1 MSLRPALLILLAMS
15 AAAQESRS
23 FQLSPGTPAT
33 QAAAGSQ
40 NAPRVLTLD
49 DALRLAEE
57 HNPMLHRAAAQ
68 REGATAA
75 INTAKAYPN
84 PHFNTLIGHQYGRP
98 DIATPGVPGLLQH
111 YSFSQPL
118 ETPAVRRTRI
128 QAANLNRD
136 SSQFGLAAVHLSIR
150 AAVKRAFYDVLRR
163 KEEIQHAEENLKLV
177 EDLERRTEVQVN
189 VGEAAKLELTRAQAE
204 RATARNLVKSAS
216 ILYIGALSG
225 LRAVIGAPLDENVV
239 IQGSLDPPIALP
251 PIATLHHDVL
261 AHHPAMAQARA
272 DVERAQAVLQN
283 ERALRQPQ
291 PSLSAEYE
299 KQPDLG
305 FYRIGLSIPI
315 PVWDRRKG
323 PIAEAVAA
331 VNQAT
336 AAAKERELEITAALE
351 RAYGQ
356 YEVANQQVASF
367 QAGALRQA
375 NAAVEA
381 AQAAYKFGERGIIE
395 VLDAQRVLQRV
406 RGDFLDAR
414 IERESALIDLE
425 ELGAVKTGGNK
436 Q

>member
-1 MSLRPALLILLAMS
+1 MLLTVLAS
-15 AAAQESRS
+15 AQDSTNL
-23 FQLSPGTPAT
+23 QLAPGTPAAPSST
-33 QAAAGSQ
+33 AS
-40 NAPRVLTLD
+40 NNTPRVLTLD
-49 DALRLAEE
+49 EALRLAEE

-68 REGATAA
+68 QEGATAA
-75 INTAKAYPN
+75 IDTAKAYPN
-84 PHFNTLIGHQYGRP
+84 PQFNTLMGHQWGRR
-98 DIATPGVPGLLQH
+98 DIATPGVPGFLQH

-118 ETPAVRRTRI
+118 ETPSVRRTRI
-128 QAANLNRD
+128 EAANLNREG
-136 SSQFGLAAVHLSIR
+136 SRFGLRAVHLSVR

-163 KEEIQHAEENLKLV
+163 KEEIQYAAENLKLV

-204 RATARNLVKSAS
+204 RATAQNVVKSAS
-216 ILYIGALSG
+216 ILYIGAVSG
-225 LRAVIGAPLDENVV
+225 LRAVIGASFDENVQ
-239 IQGSLDPPIALP
+239 IQGALDAAISLP
-251 PIATLHHDVL
+251 PLAALHDEVL
-261 AHHPAMAQARA
+261 ANHPAMAQARA
-272 DVERAQAVLQN
+272 EVRRAEAVLAN
-283 ERALRQPQ
+283 EKALRMPQ
-291 PSLSAEYE
+291 PSLAAEYE

-305 FYRIGLSIPI
+305 FYRIGISIPV

-331 VNQAT
+331 VNQAN

-356 YEVANQQVASF
+356 YQVANQQVASF
-367 QAGALRQA
+367 EAGALRQA
-375 NAAVEA
+375 NAALEA

-414 IERESALIDLE
+414 VERESALIDLE
-425 ELGAVKTGGNK
+425 ELGAIKAGGTK